1 MGLWTAKECLE
12 GSIDRYGEA
21 QDVYAFSILC
31 VECVTEMHPY
41 YRLLD
46 SIRDTFKCSAKQ
58 AMDHLLDR
66 IIDDQARPALFGPE
80 GRCSPSEDFTK
91 LIEDC
96 WQEQASARPSAHVL
110 HLRLAAIVEAH
121 KLGEFDEASKL
132 QKFKSA
138 ATVLPSIWSDGG
150 SKDLVVDDELGEL
163 YGEALQL
170 SFRSGSSDDS
180 WSVVLAKPDGSAERS
195 IPLAW
200 IRSAGRW
207 FSEDSSQQMEQE
219 LGLIVYSLGDGVG
232 APLTS
237 LRISIN
243 TGGNLER
250 MLLLM
255 MAFKG

>member
-1 MGLWTAKECLE
+1 M
-12 GSIDRYGEA
+12 
-21 QDVYAFSILC
+21 Q
-31 VECVTEMHPY
+31 
-41 YRLLD
+41 
-46 SIRDTFKCSAKQ
+46 
-58 AMDHLLDR
+58 
-66 IIDDQARPALFGPE
+66 GPE

-132 QKFKSA
+132 QSSFTHCRPLSILFEVLTFSTLNRQSPRCSLCFPLTMIPCVCVLGFRMARSTAEFKSA

-237 LRISIN
+237 LRI
-243 TGGNLER
+243 R
-250 MLLLM
+250 
-255 MAFKG
+255 